1 MSLLTR
7 LAEVNDNDTNSCL
20 SSLASTFGVV
30 ILPSSAQ
37 VNNIDTY
44 LATTLSELAVRAR
57 FSLPE
62 FVRCIRGQTD
72 ADGRPNK
79 ALYEVPIQHDNSR
92 RRSYELWNR
101 IVREGVRPKWT
112 QSKPQ
117 TQQYRPKN
125 HKSADAHAAAVTIE
139 FSLVG
144 PGTIPYTGSVVS
156 ASVYRGCFNNFP
168 SIAYNPPRDIAQRIH
183 DLRLSYPD
191 EEVLLMLGD
200 VSGAFRHVPVH
211 EEYVHMFSFMFDGY
225 VVIDLSC
232 GFG

>member
-7 LAEVNDNDTNSCL
+7 LAEVNDNDKNSGL
-20 SSLASTFGVV
+20 SSFASAFGVV
-30 ILPSSAQ
+30 IPPSSAQ

-44 LATTLSELAVRAR
+44 LATTLSDLAVRAR
-57 FSLPE
+57 LTLAE

-79 ALYEVPIQHDNSR
+79 ALYEVPIQHNTSR

-125 HKSADAHAAAVTIE
+125 YKSSSAHAAAVRRHVRKSQLEGRYLVLDDRVFEMWPEE
-139 FSLVG
+139 FISPVG
-144 PGTIPYTGSVVS
+144 VVEKGADDTRMINDYS
-156 ASVYRGCFNNFP
+156 YPHGAAVNNFTD
-168 SIAYNPPRDIAQRIH
+168 RDNFPLTILHVTLH
-183 DLRLSYPD
+183 D
-191 EEVLLMLGD
+191 
-200 VSGAFRHVPVH
+200 AFTTCVW
-211 EEYVHMFSFMFDGY
+211 
-225 VVIDLSC
+225 LC
-232 GFG
+232 LT